1 MVLMQWVE
9 DLEVH
14 NSTVDG
20 QHRQLVDALN
30 ELADAVEAG
39 RGAEQLQLTLDFLV
53 IYADMHFS
61 DEENLMR
68 NGGYPDLE
76 PHIAQHRAFMAK
88 AEDLRAQAAAGFA
101 TLDVALLEF
110 LKDWLMNHIMQ
121 QDKAFESY
129 LPQEEQWV
137 LGEDGSIIVG

>member
-39 RGAEQLQLTLDFLV
+39 RGAEQLQLTLGFFV

-88 AEDLRAQAAAGFA
+88 AEDLRAQAAAGSA

-137 LGEDGSIIVG
+137 LVEDGSIEVG

>member
-1 MVLMQWVE
+1 MVFMQWVE

-39 RGAEQLQLTLDFLV
+39 RGAEQLQLTLYFLV

-88 AEDLRAQAAAGFA
+88 AEDLRAQAAAGSA

-137 LGEDGSIIVG
+137 LGEDGSIEVG

>member
-88 AEDLRAQAAAGFA
+88 AEDLRAQAAAGSA

-137 LGEDGSIIVG
+137 LGEDGSIEVG